1 MQEKPP
7 NSVAGA
13 KLAAQIVDACLEDDA
28 QPADGVLGKG
38 DREVLDELPLGFTT
52 GDGAVDRFAKIV
64 RVLHVRQ
71 LRELQ
76 DGINDDVA
84 RMQQVTANPKTDVK
98 LGKVGR

>member
-1 MQEKPP
+1 M
-7 NSVAGA
+7 AGA
-13 KLAAQIVDACLEDDA
+13 ELAAQIVNACFGDDA
-28 QPADGVLGKG
+28 QPADGMLGK
-38 DREVLDELPLGFTT
+38 DNKEVLDELPLGFTT
-52 GDGAVDRFAKIV
+52 GDEAVDRFAKIV

-76 DGINDDVA
+76 DEINDAVA